1 MTVSTST
8 NPSGKQPGG
17 FTGMVM
23 ILYVAM
29 LAQNVGKSVVFRWK
43 SMYVQKRNFYVII
56 VNFSVY
62 CIVSRKGE

>member
-56 VNFSVY
+56 GNYKIGCVLL
-62 CIVSRKGE
+62 I